1 MLPSIILSKNK
12 TNDLSLFLI
21 SIPIF
26 LILDL
31 VFLFYNRDN
40 FERQIIQIQRVSVV
54 LKPIGAILC
63 YLFLLLGLY
72 YFILR
77 EKKTPLEAFLFGI
90 IIYGVYETTTYAILK
105 NWKFTNVMMDTLWGG
120 ILFYLTTYITY
131 SIYNILF

>member
-1 MLPSIILSKNK
+1 MLSSIILSKNK
-12 TNDLSLFLI
+12 TNDLYLFLI

-63 YLFLLLGLY
+63 YFFLLLGLY

-90 IIYGVYETTTYAILK
+90 IIYGVYETTTYAVLK
-105 NWKFTNVMMDTLWGG
+105 NWKFTNVIMDTLWGG

-131 SIYNILF
+131 YLYR

>member
-12 TNDLSLFLI
+12 TNDLYLFLI

-26 LILDL
+26 LILDF

-63 YLFLLLGLY
+63 YFFLLLGLY

-90 IIYGVYETTTYAILK
+90 IIYGVYETTTYAVLK
-105 NWKFTNVMMDTLWGG
+105 NWKFTNVIMDTLWGG

-131 SIYNILF
+131 YLYR